1 MSDTDDIVSRRRFWS
16 GRRLAL
22 VLAVLVGLMALGAGG
37 AAYATYRYS
46 QEYAGRIL
54 PGTSVAGVPVGGMT
68 SEEALEVVREAIEPQ
83 LNRTI
88 TLSWKDKTWGVTPK
102 EIGAK
107 NDAEAAVAAALRVSA
122 DASFLDK
129 MRMRLFDEDLD
140 YTREVAIT
148 YPRQG
153 VRGFVKGIASG
164 LDRDARDAAIDS
176 STGWVEIS
184 PSRTGREVQ
193 AKKSRKVLMR
203 ALRAGRSQ
211 VDLPVKVIEPEVDK
225 DDFDQILLVR
235 IGENRLY
242 HYENGEITR
251 SWPIATG
258 QPEYMT
264 PTGTFEIEL
273 KRFEPTWVNPDPDGW
288 GASLPE
294 VIPPGPSNP
303 LGLRALNWS
312 APLIRF
318 HGTTATYSL
327 GYNASHGCVRM
338 SNADVIELYGLVDE
352 GTPIVSVIAGELKP
366 LYSSSAPDPTVVDE
380 SEGERVGSGDGGSG
394 GDSPKNDGKGTK
406 DN

>member
-1 MSDTDDIVSRRRFWS
+1 MSDTNDIVSRRRFWS

-37 AAYATYRYS
+37 AAYATYQYS
-46 QEYAGRIL
+46 QKYAGRIL
-54 PGTSVAGVPVGGMT
+54 PGTSVAGMPVGGMT
-68 SEEALEVVREAIEPQ
+68 TDEALEVVREAIEPQ

-88 TLSWKDKTWGVTPK
+88 TLSWKDKTWKVTPK
-102 EIGAK
+102 ELGAK
-107 NDAEAAVAAALRVSA
+107 NDAETAVAAALRVSA
-122 DASFLDK
+122 DASFFDK

-140 YTREVAIT
+140 YSREVAIT

-153 VRGFVKGIASG
+153 ARGFVKGIASS

-184 PSRTGREVQ
+184 SSRTGREVK
-193 AKKSRKVLMR
+193 AKKGLRALMR
-203 ALRAGRSQ
+203 SLPTGKSQ
-211 VDLPVKVIEPEVDK
+211 VELPVRMIEPEVTG
-225 DDFDQILLVR
+225 DDFDEILLVR

-242 HYENGEITR
+242 MYEGGKITR
-251 SWPIATG
+251 SWPVATG

-264 PTGTFEIEL
+264 PTGVFEIEL
-273 KRFEPTWVNPDPDGW
+273 KRFEPTWVNPDPEGW

-294 VIPPGPSNP
+294 VIPAGPSNP

-327 GYNASHGCVRM
+327 GYNASHGCVRL
-338 SNADVIELYGLVDE
+338 SNADAIELYDLVDV

-366 LYSSSAPDPTVVDE
+366 LYASSDPDPTVVDE
-380 SEGERVGSGDGGSG
+380 AAGERVGSGDNGSG
-394 GDSPKNDGKGTK
+394 GDSSNSDGKKK

>member
-1 MSDTDDIVSRRRFWS
+1 MSDTKDILSRRRFWS
-16 GRRLAL
+16 GRRFAL
-22 VLAVLVGLMALGAGG
+22 VLAILVGFMALGAGG

-54 PGTSVAGVPVGGMT
+54 PGTLIAGMPVGGMT
-68 SEEALEVVREAIEPQ
+68 SEEALEVVREAIQPQ

-88 TLSWKDKTWGVTPK
+88 TLTWKDKRWKVTPK
-102 EIGAK
+102 ELGAK
-107 NDAEAAVAAALRVSA
+107 NDAKAAVESALRVSA
-122 DASFLDK
+122 DASFFDK

-153 VRGFVKGIASG
+153 ARGFVKGIASS
-164 LDRDARDAAIDS
+164 LDRDAKDAEIDS
-176 STGWVEIS
+176 SSGWVEIDS
-184 PSRTGREVQ
+184 SRTGRKVQ
-193 AKKSRKVLMR
+193 AKKSRRALMR
-203 ALRAGRSQ
+203 ALRNGRSQ
-211 VDLPVKVIEPEVDK
+211 IDLPVKVIKPEVTE

-242 HYENGEITR
+242 MYENGKITR
-251 SWPIATG
+251 SWPVATG

-294 VIPPGPSNP
+294 SIGPGPSNP

-327 GYNASHGCVRM
+327 GYNASHGCVRL
-338 SNADVIELYGLVDE
+338 SNADVIELYDLVDE

-366 LYSSSAPDPTVVDE
+366 LYGTSAPDPTVVDE
-380 SEGERVGSGDGGSG
+380 ADGERVGSGDAESNQK
-394 GDSPKNDGKGTK
+394 DKKG
-406 DN
+406 N